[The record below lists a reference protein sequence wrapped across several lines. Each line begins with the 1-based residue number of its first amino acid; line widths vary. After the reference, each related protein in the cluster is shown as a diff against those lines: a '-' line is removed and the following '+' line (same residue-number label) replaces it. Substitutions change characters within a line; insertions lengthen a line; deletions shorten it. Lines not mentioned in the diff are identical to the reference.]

1 MPNSKVSSFH
11 PAKAVSLTLI
21 VAALSLMAG
30 SAKAWNAYEATTA
43 SDSRP
48 LCVAGILNGNKAW
61 MTNEVRSPGLMT
73 TYWLSVTNRTYDPLV
88 FTVQFTLPGTSLSIN
103 ETVSLT
109 RSESKSLRLGM
120 IYKDPAQ
127 APSPIMKADDIFK
140 YIKIK
145 CTHAMGRTL

>member
-1 MPNSKVSSFH
+1 M
-11 PAKAVSLTLI
+11 
-21 VAALSLMAG
+21 
-30 SAKAWNAYEATTA
+30 
-43 SDSRP
+43 
-48 LCVAGILNGNKAW
+48 
-61 MTNEVRSPGLMT
+61 
-73 TYWLSVTNRTYDPLV
+73 TNRTYDPLV

-127 APSPIMKADDIFK
+127 APSPIVKADDIFK

-145 CTHAMGRTL
+145 YDNKDNYETENNNKA